1 MPIDDAKLVS
11 ELKGLKRRMR
21 FRLFTSLSMPAAA
34 FVGLR
39 INRIDRTTCVTA
51 LPGGWRTQNPFR
63 TMYWAVQGMG
73 AELATGAAPFAMSR
87 SMPEKLRMF
96 VVGVEGTFTKRAKG
110 KVTFICEDVEMTRKA
125 IEESLA
131 TGESV
136 NCNLKSIG
144 HDSSG
149 DVVSEWVFKWNFR
162 VLQDR

>member
-1 MPIDDAKLVS
+1 
-11 ELKGLKRRMR
+11 MR
-21 FRLFTSLSMPAAA
+21 FRFFATLSMPAAA

-39 INRIDRTTCVTA
+39 IERIDRTTCVTA

-73 AELATGAAPFAMSR
+73 AELATGAAPFALSR

-96 VVGVEGTFTKRAKG
+96 VVGVESTFTKRAKG
-110 KVTFICEDVEMTRKA
+110 KVTFTCEDVGSARKA
-125 IEESLA
+125 IERSMV

-136 NCNLKSIG
+136 DCDLKSVG
-144 HDSSG
+144 RDASG
-149 DVVSEWVFKWNFR
+149 DIVSEWLFKWNFR